1 VLGEHGRHGTAVVVD
16 GLLAAEDGVEAL
28 VPRVGGEF
36 RGDLARVLRI
46 GVDADGL
53 VGPDGERLAEDGLHV
68 GASNRGD
75 HDLAP
80 SGLDELEGPDE
91 RVPLVVGI
99 DDELNP
105 FLIEA
110 GVALRERDA
119 RRGVGGFAD
128 ADEKFHAFSL
138 KVGACAPD
146 FEDAKLTPGGSH
158 SPPLPQ
164 LARED
169 VTSRPANRTTPKQHA
184 YHPIP

>member
-1 VLGEHGRHGTAVVVD
+1 MFSYFPALFVHLGRRRGALRHT
-16 GLLAAEDGVEAL
+16 L
-28 VPRVGGEF
+28 PRCI
-36 RGDLARVLRI
+36 R
-46 GVDADGL
+46 VDAPRPEL
-53 VGPDGERLAEDGLHV
+53 LHKRVHLAVRAEDGLHV
-68 GASNRGD
+68 GTSNRGD

-146 FEDAKLTPGGSH
+146 FEDCLLYT
-158 SPPLPQ
+158 SPSP
-164 LARED
+164 RD
-169 VTSRPANRTTPKQHA
+169 
-184 YHPIP
+184 